1 MSFWRLGWLAV
12 LSNVL
17 SNSRREFLIAAGF
30 LPFFWRRDRV
40 KMAGISFRVVHRG
53 SSPHR
58 YLHIHGNETTAR
70 DVVMEQV
77 NAHGGKALL
86 IQSDTRNVPLQGGQ
100 IDPNRMFSREGA
112 EKNLRTLNPG
122 WSEAQIENG
131 ALALERDRHK
141 FLKAIRP
148 PKGGRIVALHNNSN
162 GYSVE
167 SEVAISDK
175 TSLKDA
181 SNPHEFFLAT
191 DPRDFEVLAKSPFNV
206 VLQNTG
212 PKDDDGSL
220 SRLATKLGIRYI
232 NLECGLGKIDRQ
244 RELLAWLEGN
254 V

>member
-1 MSFWRLGWLAV
+1 MS
-12 LSNVL
+12 
-17 SNSRREFLIAAGF
+17 SRRDFLIAGALF
-30 LPFFWRRDRV
+30 PFFARRDRV
-40 KMAGISFRVVHRG
+40 KMAGIQFRVVRRG

-70 DVVMEQV
+70 DVLMEQV
-77 NAHGGKALL
+77 NAHGGRALF
-86 IQSDTRNVPLQGGQ
+86 IQSDTRNVPIQGGQ

-112 EKNLRTLNPG
+112 EKNLRLLNPK

-131 ALALERDRHK
+131 ALALDKDRHK
-141 FLKAIRP
+141 FLKVIRP
-148 PKGGRIVALHNNSN
+148 PSGGRIVALHNNSN

-191 DPRDFEVLAKSPFNV
+191 DPRDFEKLATSPFNV
-206 VLQNTG
+206 VLQNTA

-220 SRLATKLGIRYI
+220 SRLAARLGIRYI
-232 NLECGLGKIDRQ
+232 NLECGLGKIERQ
-244 RELLAWLEGN
+244 RELLGWLEQKLA
-254 V
+254 

>member
-1 MSFWRLGWLAV
+1 M
-12 LSNVL
+12 N
-17 SNSRREFLIAAGF
+17 RRDFLVAAGF
-30 LPFFWRRDRV
+30 LPFFWHRDRV
-40 KMAGISFRVVHRG
+40 KMAGIEFRIVRRG

-70 DVVMEQV
+70 DVLLEDV
-77 NAHGGKALL
+77 NAHGGTALL
-86 IQSDTRNVPLQGGQ
+86 IQSDVRYVPIKGGR

-112 EKNLRTLNPG
+112 EKNLRTLNPK
-122 WSEAQIENG
+122 WSEAQIANA
-131 ALALERDRHK
+131 ALALAKDRHK
-141 FLKAIRP
+141 FLHAITP

-191 DPRDFEVLAKSPFNV
+191 DAADYEKLATSPYNV
-206 VLQNTG
+206 VLQNTA

-220 SRLATKLGIRYI
+220 SRLAAKMGIRYI
-232 NLECGLGKIDRQ
+232 NLECGLGKVERQ
-244 RELLAWLEGN
+244 RELLGWLEGN
-254 V
+254 LA

>member
-1 MSFWRLGWLAV
+1 MGQMK
-12 LSNVL
+12 
-17 SNSRREFLIAAGF
+17 RREFLIAAGF
-30 LPFFWRRDRV
+30 LPFFGRRDRV
-40 KMAGISFRVVHRG
+40 KMAGILFRVVHRG
-53 SSPHR
+53 ASPHR

-70 DVVMEQV
+70 DVLMEQV
-77 NAHGGKALL
+77 NAHGGTALF
-86 IQSDTRNVPLQGGQ
+86 IQSDTRNVALQGGH

-112 EKNLRTLNPG
+112 EKNLRTLNPN

-131 ALALERDRHK
+131 ALALEKDRHK

-191 DPRDFEVLAKSPFNV
+191 DPADYEKLATSPFNV
-206 VLQNTG
+206 VLQSTA

-220 SRLATKLGIRYI
+220 SRLAARVGIRYI
-232 NLECGLGKIDRQ
+232 NLECGLGKIERQ
-244 RELLAWLEGN
+244 RELLGWLEGN
-254 V
+254 LV

>member
-1 MSFWRLGWLAV
+1 MR
-12 LSNVL
+12 
-17 SNSRREFLIAAGF
+17 SRREFLLAAGF
-30 LPFFWRRDRV
+30 VPFFWRHDRV
-40 KMAGISFRVVHRG
+40 KMAGIEFRIVHHG

-70 DVVMEQV
+70 DVLMEQV
-77 NAHGGKALL
+77 NAHGGKGLF
-86 IQSDTRNVPLQGGQ
+86 IQSDVRNVALQGGV

-112 EKNLRTLNPG
+112 EKSLRTLNPK

-131 ALALERDRHK
+131 ALALEKDRHK
-141 FLKAIRP
+141 FLKALRP
-148 PKGGRIVALHNNSN
+148 PRGGRIVALHNNSN

-181 SNPHEFFLAT
+181 SNPHEFFLTTEPADFDKLAT
-191 DPRDFEVLAKSPFNV
+191 SPFNV
-206 VLQNTG
+206 VLQSTA

-220 SRLATKLGIRYI
+220 SRLAAKLGIRYI
-232 NLECGLGKIDRQ
+232 NLECALGKIERQ

-254 V
+254 LG

>member
-1 MSFWRLGWLAV
+1 
-12 LSNVL
+12 
-17 SNSRREFLIAAGF
+17 
-30 LPFFWRRDRV
+30 
-40 KMAGISFRVVHRG
+40 MAGILFRVVHRG

-70 DVVMEQV
+70 DVLMEQV
-77 NAHGGKALL
+77 NSHGGKALF
-86 IQSDTRNVPLQGGQ
+86 IQSDTRYVPLKNGR

-112 EKNLRTLNPG
+112 EKNLRLLNPQ
-122 WSEAQIENG
+122 WSEAQIANG
-131 ALALERDRHK
+131 ALALEKDRHK
-141 FLKAIRP
+141 FLQSIRP

-167 SEVAISDK
+167 SEIAISDK

-181 SNPHEFFLAT
+181 KNPHEFFLAT

-206 VLQNTG
+206 VLQNTA

-232 NLECGLGKIDRQ
+232 NLECALGKIDRQ
-244 RELLAWLEGN
+244 RELLGWLEQN
-254 V
+254 L

>member
-1 MSFWRLGWLAV
+1 
-12 LSNVL
+12 
-17 SNSRREFLIAAGF
+17 
-30 LPFFWRRDRV
+30 
-40 KMAGISFRVVHRG
+40 MAGISFRVVHRG
-53 SSPHR
+53 KSPHR

-86 IQSDTRNVPLQGGQ
+86 IQSDVRYVPLKGGR

-112 EKNLRTLNPG
+112 EKNLRLLNAG
-122 WSEAQIENG
+122 WSEAQIENA
-131 ALALERDRHK
+131 ALALEKDRHK
-141 FLKAIRP
+141 FLKALRP
-148 PKGGRIVALHNNSN
+148 PSGGRIVALHNNSS

-167 SEVAISDK
+167 SEVAISDR

-191 DPRDFEVLAKSPFNV
+191 DPADYEKLATSPFNV
-206 VLQNTG
+206 VLQNTA

-232 NLECGLGKIDRQ
+232 NLECGLGKLERQ
-244 RELLAWLEGN
+244 RELLGWLEAN
-254 V
+254 L

>member
-1 MSFWRLGWLAV
+1 M
-12 LSNVL
+12 N
-17 SNSRREFLIAAGF
+17 NSRREFLIAAGF
-30 LPFFWRRDRV
+30 LPFFGHRDRV
-40 KMAGISFRVVHRG
+40 KMAGIEFRIVRRG

-70 DVVMEQV
+70 DVLLEDVT
-77 NAHGGKALL
+77 AHGGTALL
-86 IQSDTRNVPLQGGQ
+86 IQSDVRYVPIKSGR

-112 EKNLRTLNPG
+112 EKNLRTLNPK
-122 WSEAQIENG
+122 WSEAQIENA
-131 ALALERDRHK
+131 ALALEHDRHK
-141 FLKAIRP
+141 FLRAITP

-191 DPRDFEVLAKSPFNV
+191 DAADYGKLASSPYNV
-206 VLQNTG
+206 VLQNTA

-220 SRLATKLGIRYI
+220 SRLAAKMGIRYI
-232 NLECGLGKIDRQ
+232 NLECGLGKIERQ
-244 RELLAWLEGN
+244 RELLGWLEGN
-254 V
+254 LG

>member
-1 MSFWRLGWLAV
+1 M
-12 LSNVL
+12 
-17 SNSRREFLIAAGF
+17 NSRREFLIAGGLF
-30 LPFFWRRDRV
+30 PFFARHDRV
-40 KMAGISFRVVHRG
+40 KMAEILFRVVHRG

-70 DVVMEQV
+70 DVLMEQV
-77 NAHGGKALL
+77 NTHGGTALF
-86 IQSDTRNVPLQGGQ
+86 IQSEARYVSLRGGR

-112 EKNLRTLNPG
+112 EKNLRLLNPN

-148 PKGGRIVALHNNSN
+148 PSGGRIVALHNNSN

-181 SNPHEFFLAT
+181 KNPHEFFLAT
-191 DPRDFEVLAKSPFNV
+191 DPADYEKLATSPYNV
-206 VLQNTG
+206 VLQNTA

-232 NLECGLGKIDRQ
+232 NLECGLGKIERQ
-244 RELLAWLEGN
+244 RELLGWLEGN
-254 V
+254 LA